1 MTIEMQK
8 EKDFVSAI
16 GEIAIDMPLA
26 RIVQLYEFALFLKSH
41 PLPAEESIEEIIADE
56 ALWEKQFAD
65 TSDEQFSTL
74 VASVEAEID
83 EEGTQ
88 PMFDESGSFIEQ
100 R

>member
-56 ALWEKQFAD
+56 ALWDKQFAD
-65 TSDEQFSTL
+65 TSDESFSAL
-74 VASVEAEID
+74 VASVEAEINK
-83 EEGTQ
+83 EGTQ
-88 PMFDESGSFIEQ
+88 PMFDVNGSFVEQ